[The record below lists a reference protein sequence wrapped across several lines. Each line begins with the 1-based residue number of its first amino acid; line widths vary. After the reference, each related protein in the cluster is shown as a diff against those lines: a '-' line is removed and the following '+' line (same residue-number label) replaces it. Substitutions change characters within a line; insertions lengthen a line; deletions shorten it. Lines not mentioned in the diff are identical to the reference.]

1 MTDTPFHDQQTLQLA
16 APEDGDDLWPVQGR
30 RAGIRL
36 RLPTAILATLLVAGI
51 GFWGG
56 SYLQKHQGSSGTTA
70 AATGAGA
77 FAAFRNARA
86 RSAPAGATPATGAGS
101 STSNGAAGTLTVLQ
115 GNTLWVTTSTGSLVK
130 VKLTTATT
138 VTRNAASTKQS
149 LRPGDT
155 VVVQGAT
162 AKNGTVS
169 ASSVAA
175 TAKGVSSGGGFGGAA
190 GAFGGSATG

>member
-1 MTDTPFHDQQTLQLA
+1 MTDIPIHDQPTRQLA
-16 APEDGDDLWPVQGR
+16 VVDDGDDLWPVQGR

-36 RLPTAILATLLVAGI
+36 RLPTAILATLLIAGI
-51 GFWGG
+51 SFWGG
-56 SYLQKHQGSSGTTA
+56 SILQKHQGSSGTSA
-70 AATGAGA
+70 AATGAGSL
-77 FAAFRNARA
+77 AAFRNANRA
-86 RSAPAGATPATGAGS
+86 RSASSGAPAAGASAGS
-101 STSNGAAGTLTVLQ
+101 SNGAAGTLTVLQ
-115 GNTLWVTTSTGSLVK
+115 GDTLWVTTSTGSLVK
-130 VKLTTATT
+130 VKLTNATT
-138 VTRNAASTKQS
+138 VTRNAASTKQA

-169 ASSVAA
+169 ASSVSA